1 MDQTNNDIIK
11 NVMDM
16 ISELENIQDYLENLE
31 LLDKSR
37 NNETI
42 NKFLPQIQK
51 LNDTIVNLRSD
62 IQSEIGKSPV
72 SNEIIQSIYNQRQK
86 DKISYQSLFPFY
98 WLHLHNLLP
107 SLSFIDR
114 MSISN

>member
-1 MDQTNNDIIK
+1 MDQTNHDIIK
-11 NVMDM
+11 AVMDM
-16 ISELENIQDYLENLE
+16 ISELENIQDYLENFE
-31 LLDKSR
+31 LLDKSG
-37 NNETI
+37 NGEII

-51 LNDTIVNLRSD
+51 LNGTIVNLRVD
-62 IQSEIGKSPV
+62 IQNEIDKSPV
-72 SNEIIQSIYNQRQK
+72 SNEILQSISNQRQENK
-86 DKISYQSLFPFY
+86 VSCQALFPFY